1 MHGDSHSCK
10 IYKPLPKQELINRL
24 SGKHPRTPLT
34 QISSVATHR
43 SDAKLSTIIHDRALF
58 LCASLVPQD
67 RAILRNL
74 PCVRCFIDPCLNKFT
89 DQFLFA
95 HGFELFQTGGRCG
108 SLPRRIV
115 FWGSTFCGKVMG
127 IPIQPHIISGSINAY
142 DIFFAG
148 FIPAQLAG
156 IYSSANV

>member
-58 LCASLVPQD
+58 LCAYLDPQD

-74 PCVRCFIDPCLNKFT
+74 PCVRQCLS
-89 DQFLFA
+89 A
-95 HGFELFQTGGRCG
+95 HHELF
-108 SLPRRIV
+108 
-115 FWGSTFCGKVMG
+115 
-127 IPIQPHIISGSINAY
+127 
-142 DIFFAG
+142 
-148 FIPAQLAG
+148 
-156 IYSSANV
+156 

>member
-1 MHGDSHSCK
+1 MPAGVDMDAVSVSNIHQQDCFEVTGVLLLSKNERKHTWQAMHGDSHSCK

-67 RAILRNL
+67 HAILRNL
-74 PCVRCFIDPCLNKFT
+74 PY
-89 DQFLFA
+89 
-95 HGFELFQTGGRCG
+95 E
-108 SLPRRIV
+108 
-115 FWGSTFCGKVMG
+115 W
-127 IPIQPHIISGSINAY
+127 
-142 DIFFAG
+142 
-148 FIPAQLAG
+148 
-156 IYSSANV
+156 

>member
-1 MHGDSHSCK
+1 MNVYQEIFEVIKERKKQYESGTAQENSYTCYLFDKGVDKICKKIGEEATETVTKHTWQAMHGDSHSCK

-67 RAILRNL
+67 HAILRNL
-74 PCVRCFIDPCLNKFT
+74 PCVR
-89 DQFLFA
+89 
-95 HGFELFQTGGRCG
+95 
-108 SLPRRIV
+108 
-115 FWGSTFCGKVMG
+115 
-127 IPIQPHIISGSINAY
+127 
-142 DIFFAG
+142 
-148 FIPAQLAG
+148 
-156 IYSSANV
+156 